1 MKIKKKSYFI
11 FSSYCPLQIWSL
23 KTCHQ
28 DISKSIIA
36 RGSNIIVARSF
47 KHGQLAEDDE

>member
-1 MKIKKKSYFI
+1 MKIEKKVILF

-28 DISKSIIA
+28 DISK
-36 RGSNIIVARSF
+36 IIVARSF
-47 KHGQLAEDDE
+47 KYGQLVEDDE